1 MVNKG
6 DFFEIP
12 FEENEATVV
21 GSSDGQPAADEVVMD
36 SPPFSEI
43 AHILKGCKPLPRPN
57 RCAPL
62 DRLNPPP
69 PDDNK

>member
-1 MVNKG
+1 MGNRG

-12 FEENEATVV
+12 GENQAIVF
-21 GSSDGQPAADEVVMD
+21 GGPDGESGPDEIVMD

-69 PDDNK
+69 PDENK

>member
-1 MVNKG
+1 MTNEG
-6 DFFEIP
+6 DFIEIRI
-12 FEENEATVV
+12 V
-21 GSSDGQPAADEVVMD
+21 GKTTTKESGGQLVTDEIVMD
-36 SPPFSEI
+36 SPPFSVL
-43 AHILKGCKPLPRPN
+43 APLLKNEKPRPRPN